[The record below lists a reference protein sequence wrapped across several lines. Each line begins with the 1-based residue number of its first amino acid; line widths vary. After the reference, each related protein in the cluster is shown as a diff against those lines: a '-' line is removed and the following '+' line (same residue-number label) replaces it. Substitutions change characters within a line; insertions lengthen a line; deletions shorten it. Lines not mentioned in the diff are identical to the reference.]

1 MTNIANSLTALSLL
15 SYGSAFSGLASQ
27 ATSFESRQVRAAK
40 AQFNAPPSTP
50 PWKPAKPVTTP
61 VSQQIA
67 AIKRLNTIIEQD
79 VTATDP
85 AQRDIQ
91 TSFTTF
97 KALDRLRL
105 LAEAAAAPTIPTA
118 ERLQLNGY
126 FAKGLNE
133 LEAYLA
139 KAPADKVAIAFGS
152 STRRAESLSTQAATT
167 GNFTGAGLI
176 AARTDPLP
184 GLAGNEVFRIGLSK
198 STGSDSIN
206 VDLANGAQPPTLD
219 SVTDAINTAIAAVPQ
234 RDSGGG
240 IILDGNGDPIPKYTA
255 RFAVTKSTG
264 KWGFE
269 LSAANETER
278 VSLDQVGAGD
288 ALFVA
293 SGFGN
298 TDTPIAAQFYRFDDP
313 GGGLARAALSSL
325 SARDTAAS
333 ATAALLAPKSAI
345 AGVTLAPTTV
355 RAATTAVAT
364 ISDGAG
370 NSYVLGTTAGDLG
383 TNLGSGRD
391 DVFLT
396 KLDDAGNTIWQ
407 RTLGSAG
414 TAKGAALSLAPDG
427 SVVIA
432 GTVDGGFDGSSS
444 DGDLLVARYD
454 SNGDE
459 RFTSVIRAA
468 GADSAS
474 AVAVAADGHIFVG
487 GRTATGDG
495 DAFIA
500 RLDASGKVEERRS
513 IYGGGSDSIKALV
526 IGGDGNLFAVLN
538 QNGSASL
545 RKIAAGSLATD
556 LASLSLGNTDARA
569 IAVAAD
575 GRIAIGGTITS
586 AGNRDGFVARIDA
599 ALSGSTIT
607 SIATTADDQVDSL
620 AFIGGNLYVGGRTTG
635 VLGDARAGSIDG
647 FVTRIDAATGTITAT
662 SQFGRAG
669 AVSAPVLVAADTGG
683 TNVFA
688 GLGLRRGVL
697 SSGAS
702 DSLVAQ
708 TSLRAGDEFQIRL
721 GTGALKKI
729 TIAAD
734 DTLQSLAARI
744 GKAVGSKTAVTAP
757 LAKGVRKLQFTAST
771 GVPIELIAGAE
782 SRDALA
788 KLGLAPARLFA
799 PKIAAPKAPKVQPG
813 GTFSLDLTEA
823 LDLTTA
829 AGAKVAA
836 TRIKA
841 AITTTQGAY
850 RSLYWDA
857 GKARLVDGYAGNTA
871 VLNTAQSAQL
881 AGYQEALARLTAT
894 AQSFSPLTT
903 TSNRF

>member
-15 SYGSAFSGLASQ
+15 SYGNAFTGFSSQ
-27 ATSFESRQVRAAK
+27 AASFESRQVRVAK
-40 AQFNAPPSTP
+40 AQFNAPASTP
-50 PWKPAKPVTTP
+50 PWKPSKPVTTP

-67 AIKRLNTIIEQD
+67 AIKRLNSIIEQD
-79 VTATDP
+79 VTATNP

-105 LAEAAAAPTIPTA
+105 LAEAAAAPTISTA

-139 KAPADKVAIAFGS
+139 KAPTDKVAIAFAS
-152 STRRAESLSTQAATT
+152 STRRAESLSAQAATT
-167 GNFTGAGLI
+167 GNFTGAGLL
-176 AARTDPLP
+176 AARTDLLP

-198 STGSDSIN
+198 STGSDSIT
-206 VDLANGAQPPTLD
+206 VSLASGPQPPTLD
-219 SVTDAINTAIAAVPQ
+219 SVTDAINTAIATVPQ
-234 RDSGGG
+234 RDAGGN
-240 IILDGNGDPIPKYTA
+240 IVLDSNGDPIPKYTA

-269 LSAANETER
+269 LSAANDTER

-293 SGFGN
+293 GGFGN
-298 TDTPIAAQFYRFDDP
+298 ADTPVAAQFYRFDAP
-313 GGGLARAALSSL
+313 GSTLDRVTLSSL

-333 ATAALLAPKSAI
+333 ATAALIAPKSTI
-345 AGVTLAPTTV
+345 AGVTLAPTIV
-355 RAATTAVAT
+355 RAETTAVAT

-391 DVFLT
+391 DLFLT

-414 TAKGAALSLAPDG
+414 TATGAALSLAPDG
-427 SVVIA
+427 SIVIA
-432 GTVDGGFDGSSS
+432 GTVGGSFDGSSS

-454 SNGDE
+454 SNGEE
-459 RFTSVIRAA
+459 RFTSVIRGA

-487 GRTATGDG
+487 GRAATGGG
-495 DAFIA
+495 DAFIT
-500 RLDASGKVEERRS
+500 RLDASGKIEERRS
-513 IYGGGSDSIKALV
+513 IDSGVSDSIKALA
-526 IGGDGNLFAVLN
+526 IGSDGNLLAVLS
-538 QNGSASL
+538 QNGTASL
-545 RKIAAGSLATD
+545 RSIAAGALGTD
-556 LASLSLGNTDARA
+556 LASLSLGTVDART

-575 GRIAIGGTITS
+575 GLIAVGGASTS

-599 ALSGSTIT
+599 GLSGSAVT

-620 AFIGGNLYVGGRTTG
+620 AFIGGNLYAGGRTTG
-635 VLGDARAGSIDG
+635 VLGDSRTGSSDG
-647 FVTRIDAATGTITAT
+647 FVTRIDAATGTIAAT

-669 AVSAPVLVAADTGG
+669 AAAAPVLVAADTGG
-683 TNVFA
+683 TNIFA

-697 SSGAS
+697 SSGAP
-702 DSLVAQ
+702 DNLIAQ

-721 GTGALKKI
+721 GSGALKKI
-729 TIAAD
+729 TITAD

-744 GKAVGSKTAVTAP
+744 GSAIGSKTAVTAP
-757 LAKGVRKLQFTAST
+757 LAKGVRKLQFTASS
-771 GVPIELIAGAE
+771 GVPIELIAGPG

-799 PKIAAPKAPKVQPG
+799 PIIAAPKAPKVQPG

-823 LDLTTA
+823 LNLTTT

-857 GKARLVDGYAGNTA
+857 GKARLVDGYAGNTTA
-871 VLNTAQSAQL
+871 LNTAQSAQL

-894 AQSFSPLTT
+894 AQSFSPLATT
-903 TSNRF
+903 TNGF